1 MEIALD
7 LVKITAVLI
16 GTLFLGV
23 PVWLK
28 LGGHRSLLFT
38 ISLAGVL
45 TYLFRSE
52 LPLVTGFTPE
62 VIGGLV
68 VSHVAATGLIAAM
81 MYPTIKARLKARL
94 EKERKA

>member
-1 MEIALD
+1 MDIALD

-28 LGGHRSLLFT
+28 LGGHRSLLLT
-38 ISLAGVL
+38 IPLAGVL
-45 TYLFRSE
+45 TFLFKNE

-68 VSHVAATGLIAAM
+68 VSHIAATGLIAAA
-81 MYPTIKARLKARL
+81 MYPHIKARLKQKQ
-94 EKERKA
+94 EP